1 MYTDDEQSIHDF
13 DYEQDYH
20 SEDENPDLDL
30 ANDGFVL
37 MGPSGR
43 GRDRSNQFNMNWA
56 VREMPFDRNHRRYQR
71 WLSEN
76 NPNTTDYISLNQND
90 APVSRKRGS
99 PTVTTLCSITESQ
112 AKLARSAALCIKEV
126 GSILKPDIFE
136 NVPVSQRDGVIH
148 SIETVLAPVWNW
160 VMSIMDWTESQLR
173 YGTILNKHGE
183 VKDMKTEMKRSTKA
197 KHRQSHDFLTYALS
211 LLRQGSSEHADLLP
225 SVDISSLKVIV
236 NQ

>member
-1 MYTDDEQSIHDF
+1 M
-13 DYEQDYH
+13 
-20 SEDENPDLDL
+20 DLV
-30 ANDGFVL
+30 NDGFVL
-37 MGPSGR
+37 MQGPSSR

-56 VREMPFDRNHRRYQR
+56 VREMPFDRSHRRYQR

-76 NPNTTDYISLNQND
+76 NPNTAEYISLNQTD
-90 APVSRKRGS
+90 APVGRKRGT

-126 GSILKPDIFE
+126 GSILKPDVFE
-136 NVPVSQRDGVIH
+136 NVPVNQRDAVIN

-160 VMSIMDWTESQLR
+160 ILSIMDWTEAQLR

-183 VKDMKTEMKRSTKA
+183 LKEGKAELKRTTKT

-225 SVDISSLKVIV
+225 SVDISSLKVNYKALGFYLTIMLH
-236 NQ
+236 NLCSILLSYWTP